1 MYDQAEDG
9 IEDFVSHLILLGNV
23 RERLEYPELRR
34 KAHELYNRHHPD
46 VCIIEK
52 KASGQSLLQDLR
64 RSGLPVQEYT
74 PDRDKVSR
82 VYSASPMIEA
92 GRVWVPKGKKWAD
105 ELVDE
110 LLKFPNAA
118 HDDQVDALVMAIHY
132 LRDSWHLHHP
142 EDPEWE
148 DEPREKKVT
157 YWNFAA

>member
-1 MYDQAEDG
+1 M
-9 IEDFVSHLILLGNV
+9 
-23 RERLEYPELRR
+23 
-34 KAHELYNRHHPD
+34 
-46 VCIIEK
+46 
-52 KASGQSLLQDLR
+52 
-64 RSGLPVQEYT
+64 

-92 GRVWVPKGKKWAD
+92 GRVWIPKGKKWAD
-105 ELVDE
+105 ILVDE

-132 LRDSWHLHHP
+132 LRDSWHLDHP

-148 DEPREKKVT
+148 DEPTEKKAT